1 MDNRGLIAEQK
12 AYLDK
17 ADVQDVYL
25 IGGADVVSN
34 KVGRELKAYDKDG
47 KTERIAGDNR
57 YKTLLEVAKA
67 FFPKKCD
74 SAVLAY
80 GMKFPDGLAGRLLA
94 ISMGSPLLL
103 VEDTAYADAKAYGSS
118 VSISKLAVLGGTD
131 VISDATAES
140 ISAERTKPKILIG
153 IWREKSFSGGFPAF
167 AISRKTRI
175 VLLVLLRDD
184 KIKIKL

>member
-57 YKTLLEVAKA
+57 YKTSVEVAKA

-80 GMKFPDGLAGRLLA
+80 GMKFPDGLAGGPLA

-103 VEDTAYADAKAYGSS
+103 VEDTAYADAKVYGSS
-118 VSISKLAVLGGTD
+118 VGISKLAVLGGTD
-131 VISDATAES
+131 VISDDCA
-140 ISAERTKPKILIG
+140 KNILN
-153 IWREKSFSGGFPAF
+153 
-167 AISRKTRI
+167 
-175 VLLVLLRDD
+175 
-184 KIKIKL
+184 